1 LSSLAAQKS
10 APRGDA
16 LGQFNDSVQRLVQ
29 HVSPSVVQVIV
40 TSYAP
45 IEHADPADAD
55 VLVGTQRSIG
65 SGVIVDPDGYIV
77 TNAHVVS
84 GARQISIVLSVF
96 ESGDA
101 TIRKGARARGRTI
114 DARIVGTSPELD
126 LALLKVDE
134 VNLPAL
140 AFANTDRVGQGQ
152 LVFAFGSPEGFRN
165 SVTMGVVSAPA
176 RQLDPD
182 NPMVYI
188 QTDAPINHGNSGG
201 PLVDID
207 GNIVGINTFIVS
219 ASGGSQGLGFAIPS
233 SVVRIAEEHLRRYGR
248 LLPGEIGVRLQTITP
263 DLARGLGL
271 ESDSGV
277 VVSNV
282 APGGPAGVAGVRIQD
297 IVLAA
302 DGVAVEDL
310 PSLALH
316 LFTRRVGDQLTLTVL
331 RDHTTLDI
339 SVLVV
344 ERPQSVS
351 RYNGFVDPRATPI
364 AELGILAL
372 QIDDLADA
380 PSDQAPTSGVVVAA
394 RVPTLRAAD
403 VGLSAG
409 DLICTVNGRVVSTLS
424 ELQAA
429 LRRVGPD
436 GAVALQVLRDGQ
448 FQYVAFR
455 LD

>member
-1 LSSLAAQKS
+1 
-10 APRGDA
+10 
-16 LGQFNDSVQRLVQ
+16 
-29 HVSPSVVQVIV
+29 
-40 TSYAP
+40 
-45 IEHADPADAD
+45 
-55 VLVGTQRSIG
+55 
-65 SGVIVDPDGYIV
+65 
-77 TNAHVVS
+77 
-84 GARQISIVLSVF
+84 
-96 ESGDA
+96 
-101 TIRKGARARGRTI
+101 
-114 DARIVGTSPELD
+114 VGTSPELD
-126 LALLKVDE
+126 LALLKVDDGT
-134 VNLPAL
+134 LPAL
-140 AFANTDRVGQGQ
+140 AFATPDRVGQGQ

-176 RQLDPD
+176 RQFDPD

-207 GNIVGINTFIVS
+207 GNVVGINTFIVS

-233 SVVRIAEEHLRRYGR
+233 SVVRIAEDQLRRYGR

-271 ESDSGV
+271 DQDWGV

-282 APGGPAGVAGVRIQD
+282 APGSPAAVAGVKIQD
-297 IVLAA
+297 VVLAA

-316 LFTRRVGDQLTLTVL
+316 LFTRHVGDQVTLTVL
-331 RDHTTLDI
+331 RDHTTFDF

-351 RYNGFVDPRATPI
+351 RLNGFVDPRATPI
-364 AELGILAL
+364 AELGILAV
-372 QIDDLADA
+372 QIDDLGDA
-380 PSDQAPTSGVVVAA
+380 PSDQGPASGVVVAA
-394 RVPTLRAAD
+394 RVQSLRAAD
-403 VGLSAG
+403 VALSAG

-424 ELQAA
+424 DLQSA
-429 LRRVGPD
+429 LRRVGP
-436 GAVALQVLRDGQ
+436 GGSVALQVMRDGQ
-448 FQYVAFR
+448 FRYVAFR